1 MKRLSII
8 ALVLLVG
15 CTTTAIHQAQPSAED
30 MAEIEKRCLERE
42 LLNTEIRIMIQELEQ
57 DGVIIRDVI
66 K

>member
-15 CTTTAIHQAQPSAED
+15 CTTTAIQQAQPSADE